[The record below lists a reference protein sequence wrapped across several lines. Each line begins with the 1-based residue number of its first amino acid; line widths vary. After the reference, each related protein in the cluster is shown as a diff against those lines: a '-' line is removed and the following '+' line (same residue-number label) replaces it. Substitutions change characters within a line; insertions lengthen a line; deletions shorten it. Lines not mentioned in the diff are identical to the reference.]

1 MTFLNPKLYN
11 LFGDSMN
18 LTADMIT
25 MLNNRVSP
33 VIFES
38 VHSTNLVAKDLA
50 LQGASEGTLVIAGRQ
65 TAGVGRCGRTFFS
78 PDGGI
83 YMSLI
88 LRPTQSKADF
98 LFITVAAAVALS
110 QSIERL
116 SGKKCYIKWV
126 NDIYIDDKKVCGIL
140 TQGRFSLDGNIPEY
154 AVLGVGINLVTP
166 KDGFPDEISGIA
178 GSVFDKESVPPKV
191 KAELTADFCE
201 RFFSFYDY
209 MESKTF
215 LEEYRLR
222 SYLTGK
228 KIEYGG
234 ADGVL
239 HTATVTGIDDNAR
252 LIVRENGKT
261 VKLNSGDIKIK
272 RT

>member
-1 MTFLNPKLYN
+1 
-11 LFGDSMN
+11 MN

-25 MLNNRVSP
+25 KLNNRVSP

-38 VHSTNLVAKDLA
+38 VNSTNLVAKDLA
-50 LQGASEGTLVIAGRQ
+50 LQGESEGTLVIAGRQ
-65 TAGVGRCGRTFFS
+65 TAGVGRLGRTFFS

-88 LRPTQSKADF
+88 LRPSKSKADF

-110 QSIERL
+110 QSIENV
-116 SGKKCYIKWV
+116 SPKKCFIKWV

-140 TQGRFSLDGNIPEY
+140 TQGRFSLDGDTPEY

-166 KDGFPDEISGIA
+166 KGGFPDEISGIA

-191 KAELTADFCE
+191 SAKLISDFCE
-201 RFFSFYDY
+201 RFFSFYDNI
-209 MESKTF
+209 ENKTF

-228 KIEYGG
+228 RIEYTSP
-234 ADGVL
+234 DGVL
-239 HTATVTGIDDNAR
+239 HIATVTGIDDDAG
-252 LIVRENGKT
+252 LIVKEDGKT
-261 VKLNSGDIKIK
+261 VKLTAGDIKIK
-272 RT
+272 WT